1 MAEAVAVEPALK
13 DANAGRLVGV
23 LALNVAAFYLIEK
36 AGVIGAGEWAKLATG
51 WITAL
56 PAGAAVALTGI
67 LNAQVTSKT
76 KARLVFWRWH
86 NPLPGSAAFTRH
98 GPQDPRVD
106 MAALEAK
113 HGPLPTEPKAQ
124 NILWY
129 AMYRSVATAAPVAQ
143 AHRQF
148 LFARDYAFMALV
160 MLLTLGAAAAIFI
173 RPISTA
179 GIYIGLLLV
188 QWGAAT
194 NAANI
199 NGHRLVTSVLAI
211 KATT

>member
-1 MAEAVAVEPALK
+1 MAEAAAAEPILK
-13 DANAGRLVGV
+13 EANASRLAAV
-23 LALNVAAFYLIEK
+23 LAVNVAAYYLSQK
-36 AGVIGAGEWAKLATG
+36 SGDLAAGEWAKLATG
-51 WITAL
+51 WISAL

-67 LNAQVTSKT
+67 LNAQITST
-76 KARLVFWRWH
+76 AKARLVFWRWH
-86 NPLPGSAAFTRH
+86 NPLPGSEAFTQH
-98 GPQDPRVD
+98 GPNDPRVN

-113 HGPLPTEPKAQ
+113 HGPMPTDPKAQ

-129 AMYRSVATAAPVAQ
+129 AMYRSVAGSAPVAQ

-160 MLLTLGAAAAIFI
+160 MLLTLGVAAAIFI
-173 RPISTA
+173 RPSLTA
-179 GIYIGLLLV
+179 GIYILILII